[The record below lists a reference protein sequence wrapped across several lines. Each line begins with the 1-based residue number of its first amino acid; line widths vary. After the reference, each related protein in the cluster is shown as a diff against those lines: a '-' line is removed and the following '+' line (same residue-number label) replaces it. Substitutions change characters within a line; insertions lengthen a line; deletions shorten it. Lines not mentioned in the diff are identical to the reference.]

1 LIYKQTKKIRKV
13 KIKKMNKN
21 NGKRGKKSDPPN
33 TSSNRDNSSSNA
45 SLLPPSSS
53 LRSSLLSPTNNR
65 LENVLILQGGGSLGA
80 FGCGVF
86 KTLANSNIKLD
97 IIAGTSIGGI
107 NAAIIAGSKDAKHP
121 ELLLEQFWLELSESF
136 VDFDKVTLPSS
147 ASLPKFIE
155 KLLLVLPS
163 NNYYYHHHFP
173 TASSEQ
179 ENYSTIK
186 ANERAIKMKQLRSF
200 YSSAIFGNDKMF
212 KPRWRQET
220 ALTDPEYFAPQNWT
234 YMYDLAPLVKTLEK
248 YIDYN
253 KLKPNGNPTS
263 RLILTAVNV
272 LTADPLTFDSSK
284 QQITSKHIL
293 ATSAYPL
300 YNFPWIE
307 VEDGVYAW
315 DGGLLNNTPL
325 REVIDAS
332 PVNDKRIFLVEN
344 YPKRVNALPKN
355 LPEVYHR
362 ARDIMFSDKTVYNV
376 RMSKVITLYLRY
388 IEELY
393 QLIETLDLTEVDP
406 KQLKRIRKKYK
417 KYKQERG
424 AEIKD
429 IFYITRDEP
438 FPHMYENADFSPETI
453 KNSIKEGEMKTIQA
467 LKGR

>member
-1 LIYKQTKKIRKV
+1 MKINNEKMTTKSQADISSTKD
-13 KIKKMNKN
+13 KN
-21 NGKRGKKSDPPN
+21 DKHSGS
-33 TSSNRDNSSSNA
+33 TVSSSR
-45 SLLPPSSS
+45 SSS
-53 LRSSLLSPTNNR
+53 EDNNNR
-65 LENVLILQGGGSLGA
+65 LENVLVLQGGGSLGA

-86 KTLANSNIKLD
+86 KALANNNIKLD

-107 NAAIIAGSKDAKHP
+107 NAAVIAGSKDKKHP
-121 ELLLEQFWLELSESF
+121 EHLLEQFWLELSESF
-136 VDFDKVTLPSS
+136 IDLDKNALPS
-147 ASLPKFIE
+147 ASLPKFVE
-155 KLLLVLPS
+155 RLLLPPS
-163 NNYYYHHHFP
+163 YYHYIP
-173 TASSEQ
+173 TAPSSKQ
-179 ENYSTIK
+179 ESYSTTN
-186 ANERAIKMKQLRSF
+186 ANEHAIKMKQIRSF

-212 KPRWRQET
+212 KPRWIQET
-220 ALTDPEYFAPQNWT
+220 ALTDPEYFTPTKWT
-234 YMYDLAPLVKTLEK
+234 YMYDHLPLVKTLEK
-248 YIDYN
+248 YIDYD
-253 KLKPNGNPTS
+253 KLQPNGNPNA
-263 RLILTAVNV
+263 RLILTAVNI
-272 LTADPLTFDSSK
+272 LTAEPLTFDSSK

-300 YNFPWIE
+300 YNFRWIE

-315 DGGLLNNTPL
+315 DGGLLSNTPL
-325 REVIDAS
+325 REVLDVS

-362 ARDIMFSDKTVYNV
+362 ARDIIFSDKTEHSVT
-376 RMSKVITLYLRY
+376 MSKVITLYLRY

-393 QLIETLDLTEVDP
+393 QLIESNMDLTKVDP

-453 KNSIKEGEMKTIQA
+453 KNSIKEGEYKTIQV
-467 LKGR
+467 LKGRN

>member
-1 LIYKQTKKIRKV
+1 MKINNEKMTTKSQPDILS
-13 KIKKMNKN
+13 NKDKN
-21 NGKRGKKSDPPN
+21 DKHSGS
-33 TSSNRDNSSSNA
+33 TVLSSRSSSEDN
-45 SLLPPSSS
+45 
-53 LRSSLLSPTNNR
+53 NNR
-65 LENVLILQGGGSLGA
+65 LENVLVLQGGGSLGA

-86 KTLANSNIKLD
+86 KALANNNIKLD

-107 NAAIIAGSKDAKHP
+107 NAAVIAGSKDKKHP
-121 ELLLEQFWLELSESF
+121 EHLLEQFWLELSESF
-136 VDFDKVTLPSS
+136 VDLDKNALPS
-147 ASLPKFIE
+147 ASLPKFVE
-155 KLLLVLPS
+155 RLLLPS
-163 NNYYYHHHFP
+163 SYYHYIP
-173 TASSEQ
+173 TASSSKQ
-179 ENYSTIK
+179 ESYSTTN
-186 ANERAIKMKQLRSF
+186 ANEHAIKMKQIRSF

-212 KPRWRQET
+212 KPRWIQET
-220 ALTDPEYFAPQNWT
+220 ALTDPEYFTPTKWT
-234 YMYDLAPLVKTLEK
+234 YMYDHLPLVKTLEK
-248 YIDYN
+248 YIDYD
-253 KLKPNGNPTS
+253 KLQPNGNPNA
-263 RLILTAVNV
+263 RLILTAVNI
-272 LTADPLTFDSSK
+272 LTAEPLTFDSSK

-300 YNFPWIE
+300 YNFRWVE

-315 DGGLLNNTPL
+315 DGGLLSNTPL
-325 REVIDAS
+325 REVLDVS

-362 ARDIMFSDKTVYNV
+362 ARDIIFSDKTEHSVT
-376 RMSKVITLYLRY
+376 MSKVITLYLRY

-393 QLIETLDLTEVDP
+393 QLIESNMDLTKVDP

-453 KNSIKEGEMKTIQA
+453 KNSIKEGEIKTIQA
-467 LKGR
+467 LKGRN

>member
-1 LIYKQTKKIRKV
+1 MNINNRKKV
-13 KIKKMNKN
+13 IKS
-21 NGKRGKKSDPPN
+21 KRN
-33 TSSNRDNSSSNA
+33 TSINKDNNSNSNA
-45 SLLPPSSS
+45 SLLPSP
-53 LRSSLLSPTNNR
+53 RSSLSSADNNNKI
-65 LENVLILQGGGSLGA
+65 ENVLVLQGGGSLGA

-86 KTLANSNIKLD
+86 KALANNNIKLD

-121 ELLLEQFWLELSESF
+121 EHLLEQFWLELSESF
-136 VDFDKVTLPSS
+136 VDLDKVTLPSS
-147 ASLPKFIE
+147 IPKFIE
-155 KLLLVLPS
+155 QILLPYTT
-163 NNYYYHHHFP
+163 NYYDYFP
-173 TASSEQ
+173 TASSSEQ
-179 ENYSTIK
+179 KSYSLTTTNT
-186 ANERAIKMKQLRSF
+186 NERAIKMKQLRSF
-200 YSSAIFGNDKMF
+200 YSSAIFGIDKMF
-212 KPRWRQET
+212 KPRWRQEN
-220 ALTDPEYFAPQNWT
+220 ALTDPEYFEPQKWT
-234 YMYDLAPLVKTLEK
+234 YMYDLTPLVKTLEK

-253 KLKPNGNPTS
+253 KLKPNGNPNA

-300 YNFPWIE
+300 YNFHWME

-315 DGGLLNNTPL
+315 DGGLLSNTPL

-362 ARDIMFSDKTVYNV
+362 ARDIMFSDKTEYNV
-376 RMSKVITLYLRY
+376 RMSKVITRYLCY

-393 QLIETLDLTEVDP
+393 QLIETNMDLTKVDP

-429 IFYITRDEP
+429 ILYITRDEL

-453 KNSIKEGEMKTIQA
+453 KNSIKEGEMKTIQT

>member
-1 LIYKQTKKIRKV
+1 
-13 KIKKMNKN
+13 MNKN

-33 TSSNRDNSSSNA
+33 TLSNRDNSSSNA

-253 KLKPNGNPTS
+253 KLKPNGNPNA